1 MSSEVFG
8 VEPEGVDSSMPVPP
22 RSWGEIAG
30 EVILVLPNVTKL
42 FARLMRDP
50 RVPIRR
56 KILVG
61 AVGAYVVSP
70 IDLIPDFFIGIGRLD
85 DIILVSLAVDH
96 LMRGTD
102 EEIVLDH
109 WDGSVDALDMVRS
122 LFAWGAAI
130 LPDRVRRFLPR

>member
-1 MSSEVFG
+1 MS
-8 VEPEGVDSSMPVPP
+8 VEEPGIEPGPVDSSLPVPP

-30 EVILVLPNVTKL
+30 EVALVLPNVTKL

-61 AVGAYVVSP
+61 AVAGYVVSP
-70 IDLIPDFFIGIGRLD
+70 IDVIPDFLVGIGRLD
-85 DIILVSLAVDH
+85 DVILVSLAIDH
-96 LMRGTD
+96 LMRGAD
-102 EEIVLDH
+102 EAIVMEH
-109 WDGSVDALDMVRS
+109 WDGTIDALDMVRS

-130 LPDRVRRFLPR
+130 LPDGVSRFLPR